1 VRTVAVL
8 PVKRFTRAKQR
19 LRAAVDGIARERLAA
34 AMVGDVLQVVT
45 ALDELVRVIVVTAE
59 PAAAQLADEAGAHV
73 VRDPDEAGQ
82 SAAAALG
89 IVAAVRELEAQRVLL
104 VPGDTPGIDRDELLA
119 ILARTE
125 PVVIVPDRHGTG
137 TNGLLLA
144 PPAAIAPAFG
154 PGSRARHEA
163 AARAAGVACAI
174 LALPSLTH
182 DVDTP
187 EDLAALR
194 ARGGLGPRTAAA
206 LAELAPVA

>member
-1 VRTVAVL
+1 MRTVAVL

>member
-19 LRAAVDGIARERLAA
+19 LRASVDGIARERLAA

-89 IVAAVRELEAQRVLL
+89 IVAA